1 MDAQEKLV
9 FESDIC
15 VGVLGRGGEF
25 VLVPLTGEI
34 DGAITADALA
44 KGYSYCGCLG
54 VTASGEPGVR
64 CEPSPEAASVMV
76 LAALAF
82 AQQIADRLRPP
93 QKGDGAEWL
102 TRLFLLPDMRAN

>member
-34 DGAITADALA
+34 DGAVTADALA
-44 KGYSYCGCLG
+44 KGYCYCGCLG
-54 VTASGEPGVR
+54 IAASG
-64 CEPSPEAASVMV
+64 
-76 LAALAF
+76 
-82 AQQIADRLRPP
+82 
-93 QKGDGAEWL
+93 
-102 TRLFLLPDMRAN
+102 